1 MSRKF
6 GVPACHFPGIKIRM
20 CRVRSRSHG
29 VAALRS
35 YQLQGDHRVCDP
47 RSLPSLGPGFRDPPA
62 LLTSGPALT
71 SGSVSSYTL
80 CWPLEGP
87 LCPSQNFLWGT
98 DIGITA

>member
-47 RSLPSLGPGFRDPPA
+47 RSLPFLGPGFRDPP
-62 LLTSGPALT
+62 GPADLR
-71 SGSVSSYTL
+71 
-80 CWPLEGP
+80 P
-87 LCPSQNFLWGT
+87 CP
-98 DIGITA
+98 DIRVCL